1 MKSSPTVRKK
11 KKKDVCQQTKRSK
24 GTMNSIRWKASWR
37 AKHWALIIA
46 NISPHDR
53 PLITFLLLMNE
64 LRSGVMSSIMGHAGR
79 LTRNCKLDREGS
91 SASRFFIPG
100 HDGCWAFAALNN
112 QNRIRSAAARI
123 GPQFSP
129 IWNSMRS
136 VQWVQSRDRFTYPL
150 DIYRAFREFLE
161 YFGNIYLAASWQRR
175 MNVNLENF
183 GV

>member
-1 MKSSPTVRKK
+1 MKSMVEE
-11 KKKDVCQQTKRSK
+11 KR
-24 GTMNSIRWKASWR
+24 
-37 AKHWALIIA
+37 ALIIA
-46 NISPHDR
+46 NISPYDR

-91 SASRFFIPG
+91 STSRFFIPG

-112 QNRIRSAAARI
+112 QNRIRSAVARI

-136 VQWVQSRDRFTYPL
+136 VQWVVARPVYLPARYLSCLSGISR
-150 DIYRAFREFLE
+150 IFRK
-161 YFGNIYLAASWQRR
+161 YLSGRELR

>member
-1 MKSSPTVRKK
+1 MSLNKQKDRKE
-11 KKKDVCQQTKRSK
+11 RW
-24 GTMNSIRWKASWR
+24 IRFDEKWR